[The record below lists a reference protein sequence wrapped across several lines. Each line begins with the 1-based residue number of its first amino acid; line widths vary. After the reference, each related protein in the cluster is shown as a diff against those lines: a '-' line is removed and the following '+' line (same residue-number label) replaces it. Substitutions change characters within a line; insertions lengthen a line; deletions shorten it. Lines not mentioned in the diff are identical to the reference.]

1 MAILILHAAV
11 VIIYGKI
18 MWNSI
23 REGRVATSA
32 PASGRELPET
42 ERTGQSNEQPGVN

>member
-23 REGRVATSA
+23 REGRAATSA
-32 PASGRELPET
+32 LSQGQQVLGAGQIRQPD
-42 ERTGQSNEQPGVN
+42 ERPVGN